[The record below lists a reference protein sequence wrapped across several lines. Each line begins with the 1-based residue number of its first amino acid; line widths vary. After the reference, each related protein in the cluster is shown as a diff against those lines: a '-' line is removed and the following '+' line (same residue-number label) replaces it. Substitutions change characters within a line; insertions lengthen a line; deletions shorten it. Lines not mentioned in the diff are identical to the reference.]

1 MKNKTKKIKSKNKS
15 SRFKKGGKVIGSGG
29 YGCIFSPALK
39 CQDTENEDKNSNK
52 NEKISKLMTTRH
64 TKEEYKEIT
73 NFKPFIEKIPN
84 YEDYF
89 IMNEINICKP
99 DKLSK
104 MDLENYDKK
113 CDTLKKDGITSE
125 NINKS
130 LNKVMALNMPN
141 GGIDVGDY
149 VDKIKNKSDLVN
161 LNNSLISLL
170 KNGILPMNKMNIYHC
185 DVKESNIL
193 VNEKINE
200 KNKKL
205 NTRLIDWGLSTIYNM
220 DNDIPS
226 SMYSRPFQYNVPFSV
241 ILFNNIFDD
250 MYKKFLKENP
260 NPDYY
265 DIRAFVVDYIFV
277 WNDTRGQGH
286 IKAINFIFSKLFENN
301 LQHIDSDD
309 KKLII
314 ELDFTYYY
322 IIEYLTKI
330 LVEYTDVKAKKINL
344 MDYFN
349 NVFLK
354 IIDVW
359 GLIMAYSPF
368 IEYFQKEHDE
378 PIFKAIKNIFMKY
391 LYEARLEPI
400 DIDALTEDLK
410 SLNPLLENKIK
421 KNTSLKSY
429 SKTSNRKTRSRS
441 NSLKS
446 NSKSKLNS
454 SIVKKYKTLSNGDIN
469 VKLISMTNKNKVQS
483 SLTSITL
490 ENKDRDRDIS
500 NKKKSSEKEEGE
512 ITE

>member
-1 MKNKTKKIKSKNKS
+1 MKNRTKKNKSKNKS
-15 SRFKKGGKVIGSGG
+15 TRFKKGGKVIGSGG

-39 CQDTENEDKNSNK
+39 CQDIDNINHNTNK
-52 NEKISKLMTTRH
+52 SEKISKLMTNRH
-64 TKEEYKEIT
+64 TKDEYQEIM

-89 IMNEINICKP
+89 IMNDINICKP

-113 CDTLKKDGITSE
+113 CDTLTKDGVTSE

-149 VDKIKNKSDLVN
+149 VDKIKSQSQLVN

-170 KNGILPMNKMNIYHC
+170 TNAIIPMNKMNIYHC
-185 DVKESNIL
+185 DIKESNIL
-193 VNEKINE
+193 VSE

-205 NTRLIDWGLSTIYNM
+205 NTRLIDWGLSTTYNM
-220 DNDIPS
+220 DNDIPK

-250 MYKKFLKENP
+250 MYKNFLKENP
-260 NPDYY
+260 EPDYY

-330 LVEYTDVKAKKINL
+330 LVEYTDVKGKKINL

-359 GLIMAYSPF
+359 GLVMAYSPF

-400 DIDALTEDLK
+400 DIESLVKDLK
-410 SLNPLLENKIK
+410 SLNPLLENKVK

-429 SKTSNRKTRSRS
+429 SKTSNKKSKS
-441 NSLKS
+441 IKS

-469 VKLISMTNKNKVQS
+469 VKLISMTNKNKITS

-490 ENKDRDRDIS
+490 EDT
-500 NKKKSSEKEEGE
+500 KKKSTQKEEGE
-512 ITE
+512 ITQ